1 MSSTDFTSSSTTA
14 ANSTPPKNK
23 EQQVKDLL
31 MERATKGAPLQK
43 PDAASG
49 ADSHAAPESRPA
61 PTDGNIIPDVERPA
75 LELDDDEDVEKV
87 KKPPDK
93 TLRDFAAEHGISVK
107 QLMGLIA
114 TDPGES
120 DEPLSL
126 GALRDHWR
134 ETKRFQQERDSFDD
148 WRDNAQNE
156 IGVAQRQVQDIFER
170 IAGLVPPQTLARVF
184 SDAEYEHAER
194 IKQAK
199 AQTLEYFPEWRDP
212 EKMAVDRDRLVN
224 MVASYSGSKEKARHY
239 VANLK
244 DPIVVKFMMD
254 ALRLKDR
261 YDRLKTGYERDRP
274 KAATQAPSRK
284 GHRPSTDERVKAM
297 AERGDKDGAIALLV
311 EGALRNGNG
320 KS

>member
-23 EQQVKDLL
+23 QEQVKDLL
-31 MERATKGAPLQK
+31 MERATSGAPLQKK

-49 ADSHAAPESRPA
+49 AAPAAPESRPTPA
-61 PTDGNIIPDVERPA
+61 DGHLPDAERPA
-75 LELDDDEDVEKV
+75 LELDDEDGVEKAP
-87 KKPPDK
+87 KPQDK

-107 QLMGLIA
+107 ALMSLIA

-126 GALRDHWR
+126 GALRDHWK
-134 ETKRFQQERDSFDD
+134 ETKTFQQERDQFDD
-148 WRDNAQNE
+148 WRDTAQNE
-156 IGVAQRQVQDIFER
+156 ITVAQRQVQDIFER

-199 AQTLEYFPEWRDP
+199 AQTLEWFPEWRDP
-212 EKMAVDRDRLVN
+212 ERMSIDRDRLVN
-224 MVASYSGSKEKARHY
+224 LVSSYSGSKEKARHY
-239 VANLK
+239 VANIK
-244 DPIVVKFMMD
+244 DPIVIKFMMD
-254 ALRLKDR
+254 ALRLKER
-261 YDRLKTGYERDRP
+261 YDRLKSGYERERP
-274 KAATQAPSRK
+274 KAAVQPPSKK
-284 GHRPSTDERVKAM
+284 GHRPSLDDRAKAM
-297 AERGDKDGAIALLV
+297 ADRGDKDGAIALLV

-320 KS
+320 KSG